1 MQKNNIIYHLKATD
15 EGFDNIANPFINYK
29 DLREQFIFSN
39 RLLLAWE
46 PGKLKQACDCYV

>member
-39 RLLLAWE
+39 RLLLA
-46 PGKLKQACDCYV
+46 